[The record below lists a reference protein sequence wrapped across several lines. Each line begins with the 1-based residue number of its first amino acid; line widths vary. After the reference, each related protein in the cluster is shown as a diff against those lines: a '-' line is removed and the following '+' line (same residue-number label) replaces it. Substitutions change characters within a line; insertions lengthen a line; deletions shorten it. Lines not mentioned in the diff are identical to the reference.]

1 MSIEHTVWS
10 LDGKKPLVSSE
21 LKDEKEL
28 ELLIV
33 DNIEILNKGWLVLG
47 NQVKTAAGKFIDI
60 LCMDYGGDLVVI
72 ELKKGMTPREVTA
85 QVIDYAASVSMLTT
99 EELAQMYLDYSKD
112 DKTLNEAYKEK
123 YGIELDEE
131 NVNQKVKMV
140 VVASQMDNSTERIVT
155 FLCNTY
161 GVDINILFFN
171 VFKCG
176 DERIISR
183 AWFKED
189 ENEDSIKSNTLEKN
203 LWNGEY
209 YISYGTRE
217 DLRNWDDAMKYG
229 FISAGGGDWYSHTLG
244 MLSPGDRVW
253 VNIPKTGYVGVG
265 IVEEEVQQ
273 AKDVSFMIDG
283 KNTSMKDLPLKGNYF
298 YNENNSENAEYVVK
312 VHWLKTV
319 PENKA
324 IKELGFFGNQN
335 SVCRPTSD
343 KWDFTIER
351 LKKYW
356 EIDD

>member
-10 LDGKKPLVSSE
+10 LDEKKPLVSSE

-33 DNIEILNKGWLVLG
+33 DNIEIINKGWLVLG
-47 NQVKTAAGKFIDI
+47 NQVKTDAGKFIDI

-99 EELAQMYLDYSKD
+99 EELAQIYLDHSKD
-112 DKTLNEAYKEK
+112 NNTLNEAYKEK

-140 VVASQMDNSTERIVT
+140 VVASQMDNSTERIIT
-155 FLCNTY
+155 FLSKTY

-171 VFKCG
+171 IFKCG
-176 DERIISR
+176 EERIISR

-189 ENEDSIKSNTLEKN
+189 DEENIKSIDSEKN
-203 LWNGEY
+203 PWNGEH
-209 YISYGTRE
+209 YISYGSGE
-217 DLRNWDDAMKYG
+217 NLRAWDDAMKYG
-229 FISAGGGDWYSHTLG
+229 FVSAGGGEWYSHTLK
-244 MLSPGDRVW
+244 MLSPDDRIW
-253 VNIPKTGYVGVG
+253 VNIPHTGYVGVG
-265 IVEEEVQQ
+265 IVTEEVQQ
-273 AKDVSFMIDG
+273 AKDVSFVVDG
-283 KNTSMKDLPLKGNYF
+283 KEISMKELPLKGNYF
-298 YNENNSENAEYVVK
+298 YNEDNPENAEYVVK
-312 VHWLKTV
+312 VQWIKTV
-319 PENKA
+319 PETKA
-324 IKELGFFGNQN
+324 IKEIGFFGNQN

-343 KWDFTIER
+343 KWEFTVER

-356 EIDD
+356 GVG